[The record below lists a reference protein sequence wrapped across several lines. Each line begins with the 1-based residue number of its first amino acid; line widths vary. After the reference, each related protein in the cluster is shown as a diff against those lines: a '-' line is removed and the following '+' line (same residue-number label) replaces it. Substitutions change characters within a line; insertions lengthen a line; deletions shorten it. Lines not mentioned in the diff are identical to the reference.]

1 MKVAVFYV
9 GSSLLAPL
17 RQAEREINRRYRIGL
32 TIACHNCTLPLSSE
46 QWTDA
51 ERDLAAAGVVF
62 VLHVTDPEN
71 AARIGAALD
80 RVRSQHAV
88 LAINCLGD
96 LMRRTRLG
104 SREIF
109 SSFTGTPGAALS

>member
-71 AARIGAALD
+71 AARIGAAPD
-80 RVRSQHAV
+80 GGRSQHPV
-88 LAINCLGD
+88 LSINRLGD
-96 LMRRTRLG
+96 LMKG
-104 SREIF
+104 
-109 SSFTGTPGAALS
+109 P